1 MKKRIFIALLALILC
16 MLLCVSAF
24 ADRLYVIRD
33 GAGLLTQEQ
42 ADELDELS
50 WQLCNEMDFQVVIV
64 TVNSTGGQD
73 IIEFADNMYDSSG
86 YLPDGALLMLDMYNR
101 EWYVSTA
108 GRGIEALSDYNID
121 LLMEDVLYYLAE
133 GNYFDAF
140 KSFILQCRD
149 YVSDFDNGVY
159 VPEEDDYYEYEY
171 DWEDDYTYKKEGV
184 SPGWIPGS
192 LGIGLLISFL
202 TTGKMKSE
210 MNSVK
215 PQTNANVY
223 QKKGSLNLTEKQD
236 TFLYHT
242 VSRVPRPKDDDRSSH
257 GGGNFGGGVHMSGG
271 GVSHGGHGGH
281 F

>member
-1 MKKRIFIALLALILC
+1 MKKRIFTALLALILC

-24 ADRLYVIRD
+24 ADRLYIIRD

-42 ADELDELS
+42 SDELDELS
-50 WQLCNEMDFQVVIV
+50 WQLCDEMDFQVVIV

-133 GNYFDAF
+133 GNYYEGF

-223 QKKGSLNLTEKQD
+223 EKKGSLNLTEKQD

>member
-1 MKKRIFIALLALILC
+1 MKKRIFTALLALLICL
-16 MLLCVSAF
+16 LLCFSAF

-50 WQLCNEMDFQVVIV
+50 WQLCDEMNFQVVIV

-108 GRGIEALSDYNID
+108 GRGIDALSDYNID

-133 GNYFDAF
+133 GNYYEGF
-140 KSFILQCRD
+140 KSFIMQCRD

>member
-24 ADRLYVIRD
+24 ADRLYIIRD

-42 ADELDELS
+42 SDELDELS
-50 WQLCNEMDFQVVIV
+50 WQLCDEMDFQVVIV

-133 GNYFDAF
+133 GNYYEGF

-210 MNSVK
+210 MNSVRH
-215 PQTNANVY
+215 QTNANVY
-223 QKKGSLNLTEKQD
+223 EKKGSLNLTEKQD